1 MAALSVSALA
11 GPVKFHV
18 GEGATTST
26 VQNFLNAK
34 NFSVDQ
40 LQAVPGPRRV
50 EIGPNVQVN
59 VLLSEDFSKFTAG
72 SEEAPDG
79 TDVMLLENVDDYFN
93 APGWDG
99 VEVYQAGGKAYLGLG
114 VDSKGEPNPGYLMT
128 PNVDLTQNQGVFR
141 AKFRIKNANE
151 NAMNQ
156 GMQYFVLNN
165 DPDNRGMM
173 LASTLPMNGEEYSD
187 VEVVGGKGV
196 AQTAI
201 MFFAWSGKMFVDEM
215 SLEELIFPLNV
226 PQNINMQLASANS
239 IRCSWDAVEGATS
252 YLVQWVQGDREI
264 ATATTEGTELV
275 LSGDFEAGS
284 MMGIYVTALNGDDTS
299 YPGLYFAEL
308 LPEEV
313 GAPLALEATNVTEN
327 GFTANWEAAPFA
339 ASYTLYL
346 NRVHEVTED
355 GEVMTYMDED
365 FSEIPIESSDDS
377 RSTVM
382 TTTGQPITLDDYI
395 AYPGWSVF
403 LASVFKGVLAITNLY
418 EAYGFPGVLIGPVDD
433 YSLGG
438 GKVKITGT
446 AFTQVDDAVVKVGFG
461 TLGVDPA
468 TWKMTV
474 NYDEGAKEVEIAT
487 LPAGSSFEVEL
498 EGGAADKQI
507 IFQITDAAEGGDL
520 VAFTSLNI
528 STELVKGDVSKGLY
542 ASYTIPAGATSYN
555 VEVPFAPTD
564 VYEYYLVGS
573 FASMKSEQSNV
584 ITVKRTDAI
593 QQVAAAAGRVALT
606 GNGIVVNNPEGAQVS
621 VFAADGTQMAR
632 TSTAAQVN
640 VALAHG
646 AYIVRIGNDAFK
658 VVK

>member
-1 MAALSVSALA
+1 
-11 GPVKFHV
+11 
-18 GEGATTST
+18 
-26 VQNFLNAK
+26 
-34 NFSVDQ
+34 
-40 LQAVPGPRRV
+40 
-50 EIGPNVQVN
+50 
-59 VLLSEDFSKFTAG
+59 
-72 SEEAPDG
+72 
-79 TDVMLLENVDDYFN
+79 
-93 APGWDG
+93 
-99 VEVYQAGGKAYLGLG
+99 
-114 VDSKGEPNPGYLMT
+114 
-128 PNVDLTQNQGVFR
+128 
-141 AKFRIKNANE
+141 
-151 NAMNQ
+151 
-156 GMQYFVLNN
+156 
-165 DPDNRGMM
+165 
-173 LASTLPMNGEEYSD
+173 
-187 VEVVGGKGV
+187 
-196 AQTAI
+196 
-201 MFFAWSGKMFVDEM
+201 
-215 SLEELIFPLNV
+215 
-226 PQNINMQLASANS
+226 
-239 IRCSWDAVEGATS
+239 
-252 YLVQWVQGDREI
+252 
-264 ATATTEGTELV
+264 
-275 LSGDFEAGS
+275 
-284 MMGIYVTALNGDDTS
+284 
-299 YPGLYFAEL
+299 
-308 LPEEV
+308 
-313 GAPLALEATNVTEN
+313 
-327 GFTANWEAAPFA
+327 
-339 ASYTLYL
+339 
-346 NRVHEVTED
+346 
-355 GEVMTYMDED
+355 
-365 FSEIPIESSDDS
+365 
-377 RSTVM
+377 M

-468 TWKMTV
+468 TWRMTV
-474 NYDEGAKEVEIAT
+474 NYDEGAKEVEVTT

-573 FASMKSEQSNV
+573 FASMKGGQSNV

-593 QQVAAAAGRVALT
+593 QQVAAVAGRVALT
-606 GNGIVVNNPEGAQVS
+606 DNGIVVNNPEGAQVS

-646 AYIVRIGNDAFK
+646 AYIVRIGNDTFK

>member
-1 MAALSVSALA
+1 MRKFLLSAACMAALSVSALA

-215 SLEELIFPLNV
+215 SIEELIFPLNV

-252 YLVQWVQGDREI
+252 YLV
-264 ATATTEGTELV
+264 
-275 LSGDFEAGS
+275 
-284 MMGIYVTALNGDDTS
+284 
-299 YPGLYFAEL
+299 
-308 LPEEV
+308 
-313 GAPLALEATNVTEN
+313 
-327 GFTANWEAAPFA
+327 
-339 ASYTLYL
+339 
-346 NRVHEVTED
+346 
-355 GEVMTYMDED
+355 
-365 FSEIPIESSDDS
+365 
-377 RSTVM
+377 
-382 TTTGQPITLDDYI
+382 
-395 AYPGWSVF
+395 
-403 LASVFKGVLAITNLY
+403 
-418 EAYGFPGVLIGPVDD
+418 
-433 YSLGG
+433 
-438 GKVKITGT
+438 
-446 AFTQVDDAVVKVGFG
+446 
-461 TLGVDPA
+461 
-468 TWKMTV
+468 
-474 NYDEGAKEVEIAT
+474 
-487 LPAGSSFEVEL
+487 
-498 EGGAADKQI
+498 
-507 IFQITDAAEGGDL
+507 
-520 VAFTSLNI
+520 
-528 STELVKGDVSKGLY
+528 
-542 ASYTIPAGATSYN
+542 
-555 VEVPFAPTD
+555 
-564 VYEYYLVGS
+564 
-573 FASMKSEQSNV
+573 
-584 ITVKRTDAI
+584 
-593 QQVAAAAGRVALT
+593 
-606 GNGIVVNNPEGAQVS
+606 
-621 VFAADGTQMAR
+621 
-632 TSTAAQVN
+632 
-640 VALAHG
+640 
-646 AYIVRIGNDAFK
+646 
-658 VVK
+658 